1 MCDVCVVERVG
12 GGVGVI
18 RVWWRGLVCGGCDAC
33 VVERVGCGV
42 GVMCVW
48 WRGLMCGVCAG
59 KGGMLV
65 KDEGFNGR
73 KVPLRSGCFGSIA
86 GFDMFEKEV
95 EVDGEKV
102 KMYLW

>member
-1 MCDVCVVERVG
+1 M
-12 GGVGVI
+12 
-18 RVWWRGLVCGGCDAC
+18 
-33 VVERVGCGV
+33 
-42 GVMCVW
+42 
-48 WRGLMCGVCAG
+48 CAG

>member
-1 MCDVCVVERVG
+1 MCGREGWVWCGCDVCVVERV
-12 GGVGVI
+12 
-18 RVWWRGLVCGGCDAC
+18 D
-33 VVERVGCGV
+33 
-42 GVMCVW
+42 VMCVCW
-48 WRGLMCGVCAG
+48 EGWQ
-59 KGGMLV
+59 LV

>member
-18 RVWWRGLVCGGCDAC
+18 CVWWRGLVCGGCDAC

-48 WRGLMCGVCAG
+48 WRGLM
-59 KGGMLV
+59 
-65 KDEGFNGR
+65 
-73 KVPLRSGCFGSIA
+73 
-86 GFDMFEKEV
+86 
-95 EVDGEKV
+95 
-102 KMYLW
+102 